1 MEKIVALL
9 LLPVVYAAA
18 FGWGRQVE
26 RHLYKTPLGSSAYS
40 VALGLVAW
48 LLVGAF
54 LNHLS
59 LALPL
64 ALDVILVVGLVL
76 AVMEWRSHAF
86 SMAGL
91 RPGLNAVPALIA
103 LSCGAF
109 FAWYLLPAGGF
120 NHHDDFYKYLPRVIR
135 MLQIGTLSGNPFDF
149 VGIDSLGMQS
159 FLQGFFIGHLP
170 FYYLNAFDAV
180 FCMVLAALLLDA
192 LGRQLQIGW
201 AIRSLAVA
209 CLLII
214 NPQYVNI
221 SALYS
226 AIAMIIALSMASFFM
241 VRNLDTSSSAR
252 VAKAAVP
259 VGLFAAAIAGL
270 KVTLIP
276 YAGAYLLV
284 LLLLMLI
291 RSGTRRRTL
300 PAALS
305 AGSAALVLAGA
316 WAALSS
322 DKLIG
327 LFDIATRKLERF
339 AALPASTDSAVS
351 QTTGP
356 LHSPAGEPG
365 IQCRL
370 PDAENA
376 SYLHE
381 VVTKGDLFYGGH
393 IYQYLGLASLIAAM
407 GLFAVVLLYRRPS
420 QQLVLLP
427 AAAAGIAAIVSII
440 GVTMGV
446 YGIHVNALV
455 RYNTP
460 VFVAV
465 LPVLGL
471 LLFAATRRHD
481 EAGRRSSPTILS
493 ILVIL
498 LTLAAPSA
506 AFASLWMERAQQ
518 AIDYRHILAYST
530 STGESYQTN
539 LSDAFS
545 DRTRDVVKS
554 VQGRLPVGTSVLVW
568 MPVPF
573 HLDFARNQVLTLAS
587 PGSFD
592 EITGIPDAMRPLWL
606 QQQLQDAGVEYVFW
620 EYRGL
625 REQRGGA
632 TLAALRETLAKL
644 ADLNPVGYRNAN
656 WVLFSVK

>member
-26 RHLYKTPLGSSAYS
+26 KQLYKTPLGSSAYS

-48 LLVGAF
+48 LLVGAV
-54 LNHLS
+54 LNHMS
-59 LALPL
+59 LTVPL
-64 ALDVILVVGLVL
+64 ALDVILAVGLVL
-76 AVMEWRSHAF
+76 AIMEWRSHAF

-91 RPGLNAVPALIA
+91 RPGMDAVPVLIA

-226 AIAMIIALSMASFFM
+226 AIAMIVALSMASFFM
-241 VRNLDTSSSAR
+241 MRNLDTSSSAT

-259 VGLFAAAIAGL
+259 IGLFAAAIAGL

-284 LLLLMLI
+284 LLVLMVM
-291 RSGTRRRTL
+291 RSDTRRRTL

-322 DKLIG
+322 DKLVG
-327 LFDIATRKLERF
+327 LFDIAARKLERF
-339 AALPASTDSAVS
+339 AALPVSTDSAVS
-351 QTTGP
+351 QTTSP
-356 LHSPAGEPG
+356 PIAPAGGPS

-370 PDAENA
+370 HDAENT

-407 GLFAVVLLYRRPS
+407 GLFAVVLLYRRPA

-427 AAAAGIAAIVSII
+427 AAAAGIAGVISTI
-440 GVTMGV
+440 GVTTGV
-446 YGIHVNALV
+446 YGIHVDALV

-460 VFVAV
+460 IFIGV

-471 LLFAATRRHD
+471 LLLAATRQESQKRT
-481 EAGRRSSPTILS
+481 RVRPNLS
-493 ILVIL
+493 TSAVIL
-498 LTLAAPSA
+498 LALVAPSV
-506 AFASLWMERAQQ
+506 AFASLWLERARQ
-518 AIDYRHILAYST
+518 AVEYHHILAYPT
-530 STGESYQTN
+530 SVNATYQAI
-539 LSDAFS
+539 LRDAFS
-545 DRTRDVVKS
+545 DLVRNTAAA
-554 VQGRLPVGTSVLVW
+554 VQKKIPAGSTVLTW
-568 MPVPF
+568 MQTPF
-573 HLDFARNQVLTLAS
+573 HLDFTRNPIFTLAS
-587 PGSFD
+587 PGQID
-592 EITGIPDAMRPLWL
+592 GIMSVAEAMRPLWL
-606 QQQLQDAGVEYVFW
+606 QQKLGSAGVEYVFW
-620 EYRGL
+620 EYKGPKK
-625 REQRGGA
+625 QRGGA
-632 TLAALRETLAKL
+632 DKAALIDTLSRLAALNSL
-644 ADLNPVGYRNAN
+644 VYRNAN
-656 WVLFSVK
+656 WIVFRVK